1 MGAGVRVLV
10 VDDDPAMVTL
20 LETAFELDERC
31 AVVATANDGLAAI
44 ARAAEHHPDVI
55 VLDAMMPELGGIE
68 AIPGIRAVSRGSRI
82 VVFSA
87 ATTDDSAALAVHL
100 GASAVI
106 GKTEP
111 IKTLLDAVASLASVA
126 PGGGAAG
133 GGGAAS

>member
-1 MGAGVRVLV
+1 MADGVRVLV

-20 LETAFELDERC
+20 LKTAFELDGRC
-31 AVVATANDGLAAI
+31 AVVSEANDGLAAI

-68 AIPGIRAVSRGSRI
+68 AIPGILAVSRSSRI

-87 ATTDDSAALAVHL
+87 ATSDDSAALALRL

-111 IKTLLDAVASLASVA
+111 IRSLLDAVAALAPVA
-126 PGGGAAG
+126 PDGATSRQPAG
-133 GGGAAS
+133 